1 MDKVWYYMTAA
12 NRKKYGPY
20 DDQELIALIRQE
32 ILLANDADK
41 AAGTGDML
49 VRSTAPGGWIGI
61 AGADFG
67 QEGAGGV

>member
-32 ILLANDADK
+32 ILLANDYIWMPDLK
-41 AAGTGDML
+41 
-49 VRSTAPGGWIGI
+49 GWIMIGNSI
-61 AGADFG
+61 YSFYLPEN
-67 QEGAGGV
+67 QPTIENTLS